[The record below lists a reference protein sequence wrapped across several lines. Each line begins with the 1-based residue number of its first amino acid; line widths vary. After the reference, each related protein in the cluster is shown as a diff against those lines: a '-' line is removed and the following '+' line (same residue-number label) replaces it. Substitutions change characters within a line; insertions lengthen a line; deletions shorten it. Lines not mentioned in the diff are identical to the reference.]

1 MFGRK
6 NLFHFLIFF
15 FGGGDGL
22 KLEIRI
28 AKKNLKMLFEKKII
42 LEIQFFFS
50 NKNFQFLT
58 NLNISMH

>member
-15 FGGGDGL
+15 WGGGWFEARN
-22 KLEIRI
+22 KNS
-28 AKKNLKMLFEKKII
+28 KKNLKMLFEKKII

-50 NKNFQFLT
+50 NKKLPIFN
-58 NLNISMH
+58 